1 MKILPDTSLSVKAR
15 KPESSRRPSAR
26 PSTRKALGQHY
37 LTDKGTIQQILSTS
51 QLNPHDTVLEVGPG
65 LGAVT
70 FPLVQSAQSV
80 VAIEIDPRLA
90 ASLPGR
96 LGNPPNLR
104 VINADARD
112 VELTNVLEENANY
125 KLVAN
130 LPYYAASPIL
140 RRFLETVTHR
150 PALIVVMVQRE
161 VARSMAAEDGR
172 MSLLAVGI
180 QVYGIPSIICDV
192 PPEAFYPPPKVTSTV
207 VKIVP
212 RHRMAIEVENTEGFF
227 NVVRAGFF
235 APRKQIRNSLG
246 LGLSMS
252 TEQVGHLLESA
263 KLDPKLRPENLSL
276 EEWGRL
282 YQASLHQ

>member
-1 MKILPDTSLSVKAR
+1 MS
-15 KPESSRRPSAR
+15 
-26 PSTRKALGQHY
+26 
-37 LTDKGTIQQILSTS
+37 
-51 QLNPHDTVLEVGPG
+51 PHDTVLEVGPG

-70 FPLVQSAQSV
+70 VRLVQSAKYV

-96 LGNPPNLR
+96 LGNPPNLK

-112 VELTNVLEENANY
+112 VELTNVLEENASY

-130 LPYYAASPIL
+130 LPYYAANPIL
-140 RRFLETVTHR
+140 RRFLETDRHR
-150 PALIVVMVQRE
+150 PSLMVVMVQRE
-161 VARSMAAEDGR
+161 VARSMVAEDGR

-180 QVYGIPSIICDV
+180 QLYGIPSIICDV

-207 VKIVP
+207 VRVEP
-212 RHRMAIEVENTEGFF
+212 RRRMAIEVENTEGFF

-252 TEQVGHLLESA
+252 TEQAGHLLESA

-282 YQASLHQ
+282 YEASLHQ

>member
-1 MKILPDTSLSVKAR
+1 MPMNVRVS
-15 KPESSRRPSAR
+15 ESFRRPSAA
-26 PSTRKALGQHY
+26 RKALGQHY
-37 LTDKGTIQQILSTS
+37 LTDKGTIRQILSTS
-51 QLNPHDTVLEVGPG
+51 QLDPHDTVLEVGPG

-70 FPLVQSAQSV
+70 SQLVKRAKYV

-96 LGNPPNLR
+96 LGNPSNLR
-104 VINADARD
+104 VMTADARD
-112 VELTNVLEENANY
+112 VELANILEENISY

-130 LPYYAASPIL
+130 LPYYAANPIL
-140 RRFLETVTHR
+140 RRFLETDKYR
-150 PALIVVMVQRE
+150 PSLMVVMVQRE

-180 QVYGIPSIICDV
+180 QLYGIPSIICDV
-192 PPEAFYPPPKVTSTV
+192 PPEAFCPPPKVTSTV
-207 VKIVP
+207 VRIEP
-212 RHRMAIEVENTEGFF
+212 RRRMAVEVENTEGFF

-246 LGLSMS
+246 LGLNISS
-252 TEQVGHLLESA
+252 EQVGHLLESA

-282 YQASLHQ
+282 YQASLHE